1 MNTNGMKNGSVLVTV
16 LIATIVVGAIC
27 IRLAMLTLQE
37 YRLSWRSADYSAA
50 LSAAE
55 SGIDL
60 ACEQF
65 SQQLAG
71 ESVWSDWSSSGS
83 TTYSLIN
90 TNGVNFTVMA
100 ELDGDFCTITAT
112 GKVDRIG
119 GAIQR
124 VIQATIKE
132 SKFSYFKYGLGGKSG
147 VTLSGQFTIDSFNS
161 DDGPYDPSTAQENA
175 TVAALI
181 EKDGAVDGS
190 GQGEVLGNVS
200 VVDGATVSTSGQFVV
215 SGEISY
221 DADQTIPDVTVPF
234 TPSSDTAITKTKTIA
249 VSDGGTV
256 DVSASK
262 ISLSSKSVLTF
273 SGSGTIRVYVE
284 GDISL
289 SGQSYIKV
297 APSPDADLKV
307 EIYVD
312 GSVSLSGQGVVND
325 ADLASSFSIWGTENC
340 TSVSV
345 SGQGEFVGTIYAPYA
360 DVTLSGQGDIT
371 GAVLGDTITC
381 SGQGD
386 IHIDEAL
393 MGDSDV
399 ASGEKYTRIEWVE
412 L

>member
-1 MNTNGMKNGSVLVTV
+1 
-16 LIATIVVGAIC
+16 
-27 IRLAMLTLQE
+27 
-37 YRLSWRSADYSAA
+37 
-50 LSAAE
+50 
-55 SGIDL
+55 
-60 ACEQF
+60 
-65 SQQLAG
+65 
-71 ESVWSDWSSSGS
+71 
-83 TTYSLIN
+83 
-90 TNGVNFTVMA
+90 
-100 ELDGDFCTITAT
+100 
-112 GKVDRIG
+112 
-119 GAIQR
+119 
-124 VIQATIKE
+124 
-132 SKFSYFKYGLGGKSG
+132 

-190 GQGEVLGNVS
+190 GQGKVLGNVS